1 MRLKRIENDIE
12 SPIYMLE
19 STNYCQSIE
28 ITRGNVVSKM
38 IKRLSTLVFPQ
49 LIVENDR
56 NSDCLSIYLMY
67 GVLSFVRKHDTFL
80 AVYCTLL
87 NNSYLCIYL

>member
-12 SPIYMLE
+12 CPICMLE
-19 STNYCQSIE
+19 STNYYQSTE
-28 ITRGNVVSKM
+28 RTRGNVVSKM

-49 LIVENDR
+49 LIVGNDR
-56 NSDCLSIYLMY
+56 NSDCLSIFLIY
-67 GVLSFVRKHDTFL
+67 GVSFVWKHDTFL

-87 NNSYLCIYL
+87 NNSYLGMYL